1 MIKNRLGLTPN
12 RIGARECNLVQLSQA
27 ERTSFFNANHIDGDA
42 ASMIAYGLKHNDELV
57 MAISLRKPFHRKHN
71 AALEVA
77 RICSAT
83 DTQIMGGLAR
93 LSRQAKIAARELNFS
108 KLISYVDTRHG
119 SDGSAWSTAGWI
131 KTGETPPSFWWTDNN
146 QRFNRFNKEKN
157 LTETQVAALAG
168 VTRIYG
174 CKNLIF
180 ELSTID
186 CIKS

>member
-1 MIKNRLGLTPN
+1 
-12 RIGARECNLVQLSQA
+12 
-27 ERTSFFNANHIDGDA
+27 
-42 ASMIAYGLKHNDELV
+42 
-57 MAISLRKPFHRKHN
+57 
-71 AALEVA
+71 
-77 RICSAT
+77 
-83 DTQIMGGLAR
+83 MGGLAR

-146 QRFNRFNKEKN
+146 QRFNRFKFKADKEKN
-157 LTETQVAALAG
+157 LTEAQVAALAG

-180 ELSTID
+180 ELSALD
-186 CIKS
+186 SIKT